1 MSSTGDLLRDLQAAD
16 PAVGGI
22 VAAHLADHGEVLPHL
37 LMAYVARWLLVE
49 GPRAGVLE
57 ALEYHLTVGDEHVQ
71 DVIGTS
77 FIENLIGE
85 EAAVRWALGPRL
97 TAELRRME
105 EWEPDAGG
113 PPT

>member
-1 MSSTGDLLRDLQAAD
+1 MRFWASRSLPPLNEDD
-16 PAVGGI
+16 VG
-22 VAAHLADHGEVLPHL
+22 AF
-37 LMAYVARWLLVE
+37 
-49 GPRAGVLE
+49 LE